1 MIYTIFSIDQLGGF
15 GHKGS
20 LPWDHDPEDLQQ
32 FKKYTED
39 QIVVMGRNTWDD
51 PMMPNPLPDRV
62 NFVVTNRKLNVI
74 QAQPIQGD
82 ICQEINAIKERFP
95 EKKVFVIGGKSIYDS
110 TQSIVERVYL
120 TRIKGAWFSDTRIDL
135 EQYLLDFRLYS
146 VRLGRNCTYEIW
158 NRISFN

>member
-1 MIYTIFSIDQLGGF
+1 MICSILASTSQGGI
-15 GHKGS
+15 GNQGT
-20 LPWDHDPEDLQQ
+20 LPWPKNSEDLHQ
-32 FKKYTED
+32 FKKHTEN

-51 PMMPNPLPDRV
+51 PMMPNPLPNRV

-74 QAQPIQGD
+74 QARTINGD
-82 ICQEINAIKERFP
+82 ISQEVTEIKERFP
-95 EKKVFVIGGKSIYDS
+95 DKKVFVIGGKSIYEA
-110 TQSIVERVYL
+110 TQNIVERVYL

-146 VRLGRNCTYEIW
+146 VRPGHNCTYETW

>member
-1 MIYTIFSIDQLGGF
+1 MICSILASTSQGGI
-15 GHKGS
+15 GNNGT
-20 LPWDHDPEDLQQ
+20 LPWPKNSEDLYQ
-32 FKKYTED
+32 FKKHTEN

-51 PMMPNPLPDRV
+51 PMMPNPLPNRA

-74 QAQPIQGD
+74 QARTINGD
-82 ICQEINAIKERFP
+82 ISQEVTEIKERFP
-95 EKKVFVIGGKSIYDS
+95 DKKVFVIGGKSIYEA
-110 TQSIVERVYL
+110 TQNIVERVYL

-146 VRLGRNCTYEIW
+146 VRPGHNCTYETW

>member
-1 MIYTIFSIDQLGGF
+1 MICSILASTSQGGI
-15 GHKGS
+15 GNQGTR
-20 LPWDHDPEDLQQ
+20 PWPKNSEDLHQ
-32 FKKYTED
+32 FKKHTEN

-51 PMMPNPLPDRV
+51 PMMPNPLPNRV

-74 QAQPIQGD
+74 QARTINGD
-82 ICQEINAIKERFP
+82 ISQEVTEIKERFP
-95 EKKVFVIGGKSIYDS
+95 DKKVFVIGGKSIYEA
-110 TQSIVERVYL
+110 TQNIVERVYL

-146 VRLGRNCTYEIW
+146 VRPGHNCTYETW

>member
-1 MIYTIFSIDQLGGF
+1 MICSILASTSQGGI
-15 GHKGS
+15 GNQGT
-20 LPWDHDPEDLQQ
+20 LPWPKNSEDLHQ
-32 FKKYTED
+32 FKKHTEN

-74 QAQPIQGD
+74 QARPIQGD

-95 EKKVFVIGGKSIYDS
+95 EKKVFVIGGKSIYES

-146 VRLGRNCTYEIW
+146 VRPGHNCTYETW